1 MLRSLFSAISGMRVN
16 QTMIDVTGNNVANVN
31 TVGYK
36 SSTTIFQ
43 DTLSQML
50 TASTGPQGGANGQ
63 GGTNPIQIG
72 LGAQLAAVSS
82 NMGQGSAQSTG
93 VGTHMMIQGD
103 GFFIVERG
111 TEQLYTRAG
120 AFQFDAAGNLVTSDG
135 DRVQGYG
142 NAGGTVTAPPAAVG
156 NLNINDL
163 VGDANLDPEDLQ
175 SYSIGT
181 DGTITGIIA
190 GDRVNLGRVAI
201 ADFVNPN
208 GLEKAGDTMY
218 RVSPNSG
225 DPEVGNPGEAGRGS
239 LLTGN
244 LEMSN
249 VDLAQEFTNLIIA
262 QRGFQANSRVITTSD
277 SVLEELVNLKR

>member
-50 TASTGPQGGANGQ
+50 TAATGPQGNQ
-63 GGTNPIQIG
+63 GGTNPMQIG

-82 NMGQGSAQSTG
+82 NMGQGAAQSTG
-93 VGTHMMIQGD
+93 VPTHMMVQGD
-103 GFFIVERG
+103 GFFIVQRNGE
-111 TEQLYTRAG
+111 ELYTRAG
-120 AFQFDAAGNLVTSDG
+120 AFAFDQAGNLVTPDG
-135 DRVQGYG
+135 DIVQGYTDETAPG
-142 NAGGTVTAPPAAVG
+142 VWGAQGPMNLEQLAANAGQDIDDLESYTIGG
-156 NLNINDL
+156 NG
-163 VGDANLDPEDLQ
+163 V
-175 SYSIGT
+175 
-181 DGTITGIIA
+181 ITGIFA
-190 GDRVNLGRVAI
+190 GTRVEIGRMAV

-208 GLEKAGDTMY
+208 GLEKTGDTLY
-218 RVSPNSG
+218 RATANSG
-225 DPEVGNPGEAGRGS
+225 DAQIGGPGDDGNGT
-239 LLTGN
+239 LLTGT